1 MWAGWSGRQGQ
12 PHLAEDE
19 ASTHLC
25 MLDPVVGNGCHQILK
40 LGLLVIA
47 A

>member
-1 MWAGWSGRQGQ
+1 MWAGWSGCQGQ

-25 MLDPVVGNGCHQILK
+25 TLDPVVGSGCCQILK
-40 LGLLVIA
+40 LGLLVTA